1 MDEKKCWLVVC
12 VQSNREKKTYERLS
26 ALGFESFLPL
36 QEETRRWS
44 DRSKK
49 VQRVVIPMVV
59 FARIAPSERISVLR
73 LPSVSRFMVL
83 RGESAPAIIPD
94 AQMERFRFMLDY
106 SEEAVEMCSERI
118 QPGEQVKVI
127 TIVKSSKY
135 HLTHVLVNTCVPEV
149 VPESKGDLRKLQATV
164 STAIVHHFVISC
176 FFCLIHDTLLLTIT
190 FALCQTLYHYF
201 TLPAI
206 PP

>member
-106 SEEAVEMCSERI
+106 SPEAVEICST
-118 QPGEQVKVI
+118 PLAAGDAVKVI
-127 TIVKSSKY
+127 KGPLAGLEGELVMIGGKSKVAVR
-135 HLTHVLVNTCVPEV
+135 LDMLGCAHVDMPI
-149 VPESKGDLRKLQATV
+149 G
-164 STAIVHHFVISC
+164 FVEKI
-176 FFCLIHDTLLLTIT
+176 
-190 FALCQTLYHYF
+190 
-201 TLPAI
+201 
-206 PP
+206 